1 MSFMETAIL
10 NTKTRQLWS
19 DRLISQDVLW
29 SKIRL
34 SISEGHFPHFCL
46 LSGHSGNCQLALAL
60 SIAQTIFCKE
70 TNKPCGNCTACTKV
84 STLIHP
90 DLHFCFPLSSAK
102 DSCESQFG
110 LWRKALGE
118 SLYMS
123 INDWMNYLGEEGKSA
138 NISVKEIEQI
148 ISKLSLKPFEADKKA
163 LILWLPEYLGKESN
177 RLLKLFEEPPPETY
191 IILVT
196 DHIDRLLT
204 TVRSRAQM
212 YVLNAVDYTE
222 AASYI
227 VSLTDTDES
236 KAYSSIASTDG
247 NIHEAIQLALN
258 HSFLSLEFLR
268 KMLKACYTNDVLG
281 ICDWVEEFSKMNAEE
296 QKYFLLWIQRILSF
310 VIRFKCSPETVPE
323 EAEHSLMAYACKM
336 SMSLQFEQ
344 IEQWNVLLDD
354 ALFAI
359 ERNANS
365 RILMTDFC
373 IKLTRIFST
382 LNAQY

>member
-1 MSFMETAIL
+1 MEMETL
-10 NTKTRQLWS
+10 HTKTGFLWS
-19 DRLISQDVLW
+19 DRLISQDGLW
-29 SKIRL
+29 SKIRQ
-34 SISEGHFPHFCL
+34 SIDEAQFPHFSL
-46 LSGHSGNCQLALAL
+46 LSAHSGNCQLALSL
-60 SIAQTIFCKE
+60 SIAQALFCE
-70 TNKPCGNCTACTKV
+70 ATEKPCGMCSSCLKV
-84 STLIHP
+84 NTLIHP
-90 DLHFCFPLSSAK
+90 DLHFCFPLSSSK

-123 INDWMNYLGEEGKSA
+123 INHWMNYLGEEGKTA

-148 ISKLSLKPFEADKKA
+148 ISKLSLKPFEADRKV

-196 DHIDRLLT
+196 DHADRLLP

-212 YVLNAVDYTE
+212 YVLNAVDYME
-222 AASYI
+222 AARYLASI
-227 VSLTDTDES
+227 LDIDET
-236 KAYSSIASTDG
+236 KAFNSIASTDG
-247 NIHEAIQLALN
+247 NIQEAIQMATE
-258 HSFLSLEFLR
+258 HSSLSMDFLR
-268 KMLKACYTNDVLG
+268 KMLKACYSNDVLG

-296 QKYFLLWIQRILSF
+296 QKYFLLWMQRILSF
-310 VIRFKCSPETVPE
+310 VVRYKCGTGSAVE
-323 EAEHSLMAYACKM
+323 EQDNEIWAYAEKM
-336 SMSLQFEQ
+336 SLSLHIEQ

-354 ALFAI
+354 SLFAI

-373 IKLTRIFST
+373 IKLSKIFSS
-382 LNAQY
+382 LNAQN

>member
-1 MSFMETAIL
+1 
-10 NTKTRQLWS
+10 
-19 DRLISQDVLW
+19 
-29 SKIRL
+29 
-34 SISEGHFPHFCL
+34 
-46 LSGHSGNCQLALAL
+46 
-60 SIAQTIFCKE
+60 
-70 TNKPCGNCTACTKV
+70 
-84 STLIHP
+84 
-90 DLHFCFPLSSAK
+90 
-102 DSCESQFG
+102 
-110 LWRKALGE
+110 
-118 SLYMS
+118 MS
-123 INDWMNYLGEEGKSA
+123 INHWMNYLGEEGKSA

-148 ISKLSLKPFEADKKA
+148 ISKLSLKPFEADKKV

-222 AASYI
+222 AAGYI
-227 VSLTDTDES
+227 VSFTDTDES
-236 KAYSSIASTDG
+236 KAYSSIASTEG
-247 NIHEAIQLALN
+247 NIHEAIQIALN

-310 VIRFKCSPETVPE
+310 VIRFKCSPEIVPE
-323 EAEHSLMAYACKM
+323 EAEHSLMAYAGKM

-382 LNAQY
+382 LNAQN